1 MRLYKRGVDFDLM
14 VNINRCYFEADHGR
28 LKLALDRLEDLA
40 EELGP
45 QPKICFTEGMLR
57 KDSLAQ
63 GRRAFCCYRDALELD
78 PLYENAAFNAAAYA
92 PDEEGFRRYAAIA
105 SGIAPD
111 EAEGLQQ
118 QLEFLDENHTPNW
131 QRLLSAPAGKAGD
144 AELGAYI
151 DLALASEDL
160 PKKDKELD
168 FRRKRVKI
176 LRDLDLA
183 DNHMRESKGESFP
196 ADERLALRE
205 ALEELNRA
213 IELDPYDATFWDNKA
228 NWYVFL
234 GKYDE
239 AVAAADEAIKLRLEG
254 FHLPYHNK
262 AIALAKQG
270 KRTEALACAREALA
284 QAEEGGKQDALPAL
298 RQFLADLGA
307 PARAVTLED
316 MLPVMAQVVKAALAT
331 ADEEINLMKGQI
343 PDQRSNMGE
352 MVALVKQAIY
362 YRRPSPENAMD
373 YVPALAELLSYFTPE
388 TLFVALDHMIAD
400 DNTAYQNC
408 MIAVLYIAA
417 NADEI
422 MQRDALRLEI
432 LNLFKLAM
440 PPADAA
446 ALRMQYR
453 RAVLEV
459 AAAATDEMTGLDR
472 LMRVELGRI
481 QPELPALIANQEPPD
496 AEGKQRARRSILS
509 KLQGEP
515 SIVDSKDKGT
525 GANGQPASG
534 GCLPIAWIVATVL
547 AIVGA
552 LIGNG
557 SKPWNP
563 AVPNWIIGGILGE
576 VVGYWATKWLVSLR
590 KKR

>member
-1 MRLYKRGVDFDLM
+1 
-14 VNINRCYFEADHGR
+14 
-28 LKLALDRLEDLA
+28 
-40 EELGP
+40 
-45 QPKICFTEGMLR
+45 
-57 KDSLAQ
+57 
-63 GRRAFCCYRDALELD
+63 
-78 PLYENAAFNAAAYA
+78 
-92 PDEEGFRRYAAIA
+92 
-105 SGIAPD
+105 
-111 EAEGLQQ
+111 
-118 QLEFLDENHTPNW
+118 
-131 QRLLSAPAGKAGD
+131 
-144 AELGAYI
+144 
-151 DLALASEDL
+151 
-160 PKKDKELD
+160 
-168 FRRKRVKI
+168 
-176 LRDLDLA
+176 
-183 DNHMRESKGESFP
+183 
-196 ADERLALRE
+196 
-205 ALEELNRA
+205 
-213 IELDPYDATFWDNKA
+213 
-228 NWYVFL
+228 
-234 GKYDE
+234 
-239 AVAAADEAIKLRLEG
+239 
-254 FHLPYHNK
+254 
-262 AIALAKQG
+262 
-270 KRTEALACAREALA
+270 
-284 QAEEGGKQDALPAL
+284 
-298 RQFLADLGA
+298 
-307 PARAVTLED
+307 
-316 MLPVMAQVVKAALAT
+316 
-331 ADEEINLMKGQI
+331 
-343 PDQRSNMGE
+343 
-352 MVALVKQAIY
+352 
-362 YRRPSPENAMD
+362 
-373 YVPALAELLSYFTPE
+373 
-388 TLFVALDHMIAD
+388 
-400 DNTAYQNC
+400 